1 MQLSVEKFPRKIQR
15 FAVITLLRQTIF
27 QVSKSLF
34 SSYKCK
40 KFLIT
45 GRRRLKTTAVP
56 SKHLFE
62 NDSSSTN
69 TSTNLS
75 TSSCTTTERYDDDN
89 DHTSS
94 VDHEANNEDIR
105 SSKAKVETDKDSTS
119 HATDFASSNVGMIYN
134 VNQDVNDIAKQQCS
148 IVGRKHDDSL
158 LNGDRSGSF
167 HLITGNNTEGDNEK
181 QVPTIDN
188 ETQDDSRLGGN
199 AFGLEM
205 IRMSTQRTKENK
217 VEEEEAYV
225 ECSPAKTTKQSLS
238 INNRTQDDSQLED
251 NDSAWDASGM
261 SSQLVERASKKLKHK
276 EILSDLLITDK
287 EVSVWTGIPTIV
299 QLEEICLAYR
309 SLESSLFPR
318 KFKMHA
324 TDRVILT
331 LAKLKQNIS
340 FEALGTLF
348 RISGVT
354 VSHYFS
360 ATIQVLARIMKRFVY
375 WPTRDELKKN
385 IPLCFR
391 EHFPNVTVILD
402 ATEIPICSL
411 KCLNCRIACYSNYKS
426 RRTVKF
432 LVGVSPAGLI
442 TFISRGYSGKSS
454 DKMIFNEEKI
464 IDRMVPHVDEI
475 MVDKGVSIEK
485 ECSIKCIKLHMPPFL
500 RGERLSAVEASRNEA
515 IARARIHVERVIQ
528 RIKLFGILN
537 CTVNAAT
544 LGHIDDIMDTICGI
558 VNLTNPVLRDDKF

>member
-1 MQLSVEKFPRKIQR
+1 MKRPPTYLCDHNYCAWYSMPPKSNKICFIPGCCSRASKDTSLHKFPKPTENQYRLWLNAIKCRKIPSKNS
-15 FAVITLLRQTIF
+15 TICSNHF
-27 QVSKSLF
+27 VATDYLP
-34 SSYKCK
+34 
-40 KFLIT
+40 

-62 NDSSSTN
+62 NDSSSKN

-119 HATDFASSNVGMIYN
+119 HATDFASSNVGTIYN

-158 LNGDRSGSF
+158 LNGNRSGSF

-261 SSQLVERASKKLKHK
+261 SSQLIERASKKLKHK

-299 QLEEICLAYR
+299 QLEEICLAC
-309 SLESSLFPR
+309 
-318 KFKMHA
+318 
-324 TDRVILT
+324 
-331 LAKLKQNIS
+331 
-340 FEALGTLF
+340 
-348 RISGVT
+348 
-354 VSHYFS
+354 SH
-360 ATIQVLARIMKRFVY
+360 
-375 WPTRDELKKN
+375 E
-385 IPLCFR
+385 
-391 EHFPNVTVILD
+391 
-402 ATEIPICSL
+402 
-411 KCLNCRIACYSNYKS
+411 
-426 RRTVKF
+426 
-432 LVGVSPAGLI
+432 
-442 TFISRGYSGKSS
+442 
-454 DKMIFNEEKI
+454 
-464 IDRMVPHVDEI
+464 
-475 MVDKGVSIEK
+475 
-485 ECSIKCIKLHMPPFL
+485 
-500 RGERLSAVEASRNEA
+500 
-515 IARARIHVERVIQ
+515 
-528 RIKLFGILN
+528 
-537 CTVNAAT
+537 
-544 LGHIDDIMDTICGI
+544 
-558 VNLTNPVLRDDKF
+558 